1 MFNFHS
7 TFNCNFILSFGDSV
21 LFNFLT
27 LPENRFP
34 EITVWILTLD
44 FEVSLY
50 RTSDVKF
57 HLRVIFAP
65 NQFQLWMYS
74 VRKHSASL
82 VENPEC
88 DRKAREIWWSISLR
102 KKSGRDFDPDCV
114 HLLISTFRSFSLF
127 LVCLVVIF
135 ISRDFL
141 DNNLSYV
148 YIFWVIYSFLSF
160 PLYYF

>member
-57 HLRVIFAP
+57 HLRVILLQISF
-65 NQFQLWMYS
+65 NSGCILYES
-74 VRKHSASL
+74 TVHHSLKIRNVTERRA
-82 VENPEC
+82 
-88 DRKAREIWWSISLR
+88 
-102 KKSGRDFDPDCV
+102 KSGDP
-114 HLLISTFRSFSLF
+114 FRSERNLGVTLILTVFIYWSQPF
-127 LVCLVVIF
+127 GVLVCSLSVWWLYLFPVIF
-135 ISRDFL
+135 STIIFL
-141 DNNLSYV
+141 MC
-148 YIFWVIYSFLSF
+148 IFFG
-160 PLYYF
+160 